1 MIVDDYDKYN
11 PLAPSKVKGFL
22 FAYFLDFLI
31 TLINSIIT
39 VANRTNLV
47 INTITVTKVAM
58 LGIILSYSLRLNA
71 YTSPPAIGLTNALT
85 CLPHDCSIVKF
96 TMR

>member
-1 MIVDDYDKYN
+1 MIVDDYNKYN
-11 PLAPSKVKGFL
+11 PLAPIKVKGFL

-31 TLINSIIT
+31 TLINSIIA

-58 LGIILSYSLRLNA
+58 LDIILSYSLRLNA
-71 YTSPPAIGLTNALT
+71 YTSPPAIRLTNALT